1 MPIPAGYVAYRR
13 TPVFTQD
20 TVPSALL
27 SAHETRDGA
36 WVLLHVLD
44 GKLRFHIEN
53 PPAET
58 ILEPGRPGVIKPNV
72 RHHVEPLG
80 AVRFYLEFHH
90 AP

>member
-27 SAHETRDGA
+27 SAHETKDGA
-36 WVLLHVLD
+36 WVLLHVLE
-44 GKLRFHIEN
+44 GRLRFCIED
-53 PPAET
+53 PRAET
-58 ILEPGRPGVIKPNV
+58 ILEPGGPGVIEPKVP
-72 RHHVEPLG
+72 HHVEPLG
-80 AVRFYLEFHH
+80 PVRFYLEFHH